1 MTLLEI
7 IMSNL
12 ITKKIS
18 QLLRAKESVILDI
31 EKKMRK
37 VVKNKNALADVLVDN
52 EKLIS
57 KCAVNFGLARYSDA
71 CRIYQALINKTKE
84 CDQQL
89 MDYFHQPN
97 FLQAKDCQNVLN
109 KAKEISRVSPG
120 FFLKPAKAQELLRIN
135 PPRKILQVLGCRD
148 VEELLAKENVWE
160 IFSALRFVE
169 DRLWLNDVF
178 FKPYQNL
185 SPDDFEQREIQV
197 IVLSDKWAKIGR
209 EFVGKKLHHLSHL
222 KELGLVFVIPFSV
235 MGDGAILEVL
245 TLILHYLHE
254 IDFYGRLFKRYS
266 QTVDFGKKLIESLQG
281 QVLSESLAGRRKPTW
296 RIIQRYLAKEDATDP
311 RLLEPHVNPEAIHW
325 YKAEADLARWGKTED
340 GLGLEFWD
348 DLDFVGDFFMMPK
361 GYSCPLDGL
370 DHRVI
375 NFPITRQSLRE
386 GFTEMLVS
394 FDLIDNIIS
403 LSQQRAVESK
413 YLYHQQEALWNE
425 IFSRYVG
432 RDKLEEL
439 ILENL
444 DKGYI
449 EL

>member
-1 MTLLEI
+1 MI
-7 IMSNL
+7 DPVV
-12 ITKKIS
+12 KKIS
-18 QLLRAKESVILDI
+18 QLLRAKESVILNI

-37 VVKNKNALADVLVDN
+37 VAQDKNALADILADN
-52 EKLIS
+52 EKLIER
-57 KCAVNFGLARYSDA
+57 CAANFGLARHPDA
-71 CRIYQALINKTKE
+71 CQIYQALINKTKE

-89 MDYFHQPN
+89 MSYFHQPN

-120 FFLKPAKAQELLRIN
+120 FFLKSAKAHELLRAN
-135 PPRKILQVLGCRD
+135 PPRKILQALGYRD
-148 VEELLAKENVWE
+148 VEELLAKESIWE

-197 IVLSDKWAKIGR
+197 IVLSDKWAKIGQ

-222 KELGLVFVIPFSV
+222 KELGLVFIIPFSAT
-235 MGDGAILEVL
+235 GDGAILEVL

-254 IDFYGRLFKRYS
+254 IDFYSRLFKRYS
-266 QTVDFGKKLIESLQG
+266 QTADFGKKLVQSLQG
-281 QVLSESLAGRRKPTW
+281 RVLGEFLAGRKKPTW

-325 YKAEADLARWGKTED
+325 YRAEADLARWGKTEG

-348 DLDFVGDFFMMPK
+348 DLDFVGDFFMIPK

-394 FDLIDNIIS
+394 FDLIDNVVS
-403 LSQQRAVESK
+403 LSKQCAVESK

-425 IFSRYVG
+425 IFIRYMG